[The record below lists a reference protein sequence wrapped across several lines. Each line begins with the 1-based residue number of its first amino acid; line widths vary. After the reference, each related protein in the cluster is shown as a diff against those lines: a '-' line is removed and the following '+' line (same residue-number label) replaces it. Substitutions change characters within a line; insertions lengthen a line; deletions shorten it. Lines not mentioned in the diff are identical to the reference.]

1 MFVTMNNEND
11 WILPK
16 IKKLIRE
23 KHTKLEILA
32 KFIGISQGEFS
43 KILKGERLNYYKHI
57 PAIADYFEIPFLSL
71 VCNENNINSS
81 ISYPPDL
88 QLLKNSINQFEAI
101 IKANEANVKTLEVLV
116 INLTESKENYKRKY
130 ESCKEK
136 LKLCE
141 SEKQ

>member
-1 MFVTMNNEND
+1 MNNEND

-16 IKKLIRE
+16 IKKLIKE
-23 KHTKLEILA
+23 KQTKLEILA
-32 KFIGISQGEFS
+32 KFIGISQGELS
-43 KILKGERLNYYKHI
+43 KILSGERLNYYKYI

-81 ISYPPDL
+81 ISYHPDF
-88 QLLKNSINQFEAI
+88 QLLNNNINQFETI
-101 IKANEANVKTLEVLV
+101 IKAKEANIKTLEVLV
-116 INLTESKENYKRKY
+116 VNLTESKENYKRKY

-141 SEKQ
+141 SKK

>member
-1 MFVTMNNEND
+1 MNNEND

-16 IKKLIRE
+16 IKILIRE
-23 KHTKLEILA
+23 NQTKLEILA
-32 KFIGISQGEFS
+32 KFIGISQGELS
-43 KILKGERLNYYKHI
+43 KILNGERLNYYKYI
-57 PAIADYFEIPFLSL
+57 PTIADYFEIPFLSL

-81 ISYPPDL
+81 ISYHPDF
-88 QLLKNSINQFEAI
+88 QLLNNNINQLEAI
-101 IKANEANVKTLEVLV
+101 IKAKEANIKTLEVLV

-141 SEKQ
+141 SK

>member
-1 MFVTMNNEND
+1 MNNEND

-16 IKKLIRE
+16 IKILIRE
-23 KHTKLEILA
+23 KQTKLEIWA
-32 KFIGISQGEFS
+32 KFIDISQGELS
-43 KILKGERLNYYKHI
+43 KILNGERLNYYKYI

-71 VCNENNINSS
+71 VCNENKINSS
-81 ISYPPDL
+81 ISYHPDF
-88 QLLKNSINQFEAI
+88 QLLNNNINQLEAI
-101 IKANEANVKTLEVLV
+101 IKAKEANIKTLEVLV

-141 SEKQ
+141 SK